1 MKELVENSLDA
12 GATTI
17 GKYLL
22 SLFVITR
29 LTTITEIR
37 FKNQGLDSIE
47 VHDNG
52 GGITPQNYETVALKH
67 YTSKLNT
74 YDDLGTLETFGFRG
88 EALSSL
94 CALSNFT
101 VITCTA
107 DSAPKGTKLQFET
120 SGRLKG
126 TSVVAAQKGTTV
138 TVEDLFKNLPVRR
151 QELQRNIKREWQKVI
166 NVVGQYAC
174 IQTGVKITVTHLPS
188 KGKKTTVFATR
199 GNKTTRENIANVFG
213 AKTLGAL
220 IPLDLRL
227 ELEPT
232 SGPAQRWSTQEDGP
246 STEIRIVGHIS
257 KPVFGEGRQTPD
269 KQMFFVNSRPCGLP
283 QVAKVFNE
291 VYRSFNNAQSPFIFA
306 NIELDTHGYDVNV
319 SPDKRTIMLHEQ
331 SRMLEALRME
341 LTSMFEAQEYS
352 VPAASASGAK
362 LPTYKQLTINREA
375 PSPSAPATPGTPKP
389 PAWETMPPP
398 RISTRSIP
406 AGSDA
411 GEDVEELPPR
421 TSGASL
427 RERTP
432 IDLISKWSDNHV
444 EDWPLPKVLTDVRE
458 TSAMERAGGTTG
470 LSKERQKLVDNFS
483 PGQLTSAD
491 LAEDEVDTED
501 EEVEAPDKVPDA
513 TPQAV
518 RDFNSHMA
526 PLLNPH
532 GESRESSVLPS
543 ETSHRI
549 APIFSKQTP
558 AMETPIPAVPT
569 PVIRTNSKPNSI
581 MGRIT
586 RPRRLSDDEA
596 TITIDGR
603 EIPSSSFAGTPSKR
617 QRVEN
622 TSPKSSP
629 KASLFGSKLSQRFAA
644 PGTELSGSIVDVHDD
659 DDEDEK
665 MGDQQ
670 DAEPTV
676 KVEDAEGEEEGL
688 FIDDDRDAA
697 MAEADKQPIQDN
709 SVEVTDDGDHAA
721 DDDPSLPY
729 SNNDEDDEHID
740 ERDRQIREGKKVAA
754 MIAAAEAQAVI
765 PTEENIKRLKSLL
778 KPNTSSKNATVHLSQ
793 TVHTSAD
800 GIAAQLAHLESTLSH
815 YEKNGPLKGDTE
827 SGLNSSDAEER
838 LSLTIHKSDFA
849 EMNIVGQ
856 FNLGF
861 ILATRTSPDET
872 GSDDLFII
880 DQHASDEKYNF
891 ERLQANTVVASQRLV
906 RPKQLALTAVEEE
919 IVIEH
924 KDALE
929 ANGFIVQVDEEAM
942 VGERCQLISLPL
954 SKEVTFE
961 LKDLEELISLL
972 AESPPPLS
980 LSPLDPISG
989 QPALQRHIPRP
1000 SRVRKMFAMRA
1011 CRSSVMIGKSLAKP
1025 QMAELV
1031 RNMGTIEKPWNCPHG
1046 RPTVR
1051 HLCGLGA
1058 WEKSGWEEGQRLD
1071 EERVDKKD
1079 TDWTGYV
1086 ESK

>member
-1 MKELVENSLDA
+1 MCPS
-12 GATTI
+12 
-17 GKYLL
+17 
-22 SLFVITR
+22 
-29 LTTITEIR
+29 EIR

-94 CALSNFT
+94 CALSNFA

-107 DSAPKGTKLQFET
+107 ESAPKGTKLEFET
-120 SGRLKG
+120 SGKLKG

-151 QELQRNIKREWQKVI
+151 QELQRNIKREWQKVT

-174 IQTGVKITVTHLPS
+174 IQTGVKITVTHLPT

-220 IPLDLRL
+220 IPLDLKL

-232 SGPAQRWSTQEDGP
+232 SRPSRRWSTQQDRP
-246 STEIRIVGHIS
+246 SKEIGIVGHIS
-257 KPVFGEGRQTPD
+257 RPVFGEGRQTPD

-331 SRMLEALRME
+331 SRMLEALRSE
-341 LTSMFEAQEYS
+341 LTSMFDAQEYS
-352 VPAASASGAK
+352 IPAASASGAK
-362 LPTYKQLTINREA
+362 LPTYKQLTISREA
-375 PSPSAPATPGTPKP
+375 PSPPAPVTPATPKT

-398 RISTRSIP
+398 RTSKRSTP
-406 AGSDA
+406 AASDDGEEVEEHPRRTSDA
-411 GEDVEELPPR
+411 
-421 TSGASL
+421 SS

-432 IDLISKWSDNHV
+432 INLISKQSDNHA
-444 EDWPLPKVLTDVRE
+444 ENLSLPEVPKDVRE
-458 TSAMERAGGTTG
+458 AFAMERATGTTG
-470 LSKERQKLVDNFS
+470 LPKEKQKVVDKFS
-483 PGQLTSAD
+483 RERLTSAD
-491 LAEDEVDTED
+491 LVEDEDDTEGED
-501 EEVEAPDKVPDA
+501 DTVPQAEQLVPDP

-518 RDFNSHMA
+518 RDFNAHLAAIRDSGA
-526 PLLNPH
+526 ELRDPSILP
-532 GESRESSVLPS
+532 GETPN
-543 ETSHRI
+543 RI

-558 AMETPIPAVPT
+558 VKETPIPAVPT
-569 PVIRTNSKPNSI
+569 PVVRMNLKPNSI
-581 MGRIT
+581 MGRIK
-586 RPRRLSDDEA
+586 RPRRLSEDEA

-603 EIPSSSFAGTPSKR
+603 EISSSSLAVTPSKR
-617 QRVEN
+617 QRVESS
-622 TSPKSSP
+622 SPQSSP
-629 KASLFGSKLSQRFAA
+629 KASVFGGKLSQRFAA
-644 PGTELSGSIVDVHDD
+644 PGTKVSGDIVDVDD
-659 DDEDEK
+659 DDGEDDE

-670 DAEPTV
+670 DVEPAV
-676 KVEDAEGEEEGL
+676 KAEDADGEEEGL
-688 FIDDDRDAA
+688 FVDDDLDVS
-697 MAEADKQPIQDN
+697 MAEAEKQLSQEG
-709 SVEVTDDGDHAA
+709 SAEVIDGGDHSA
-721 DDDPSLPY
+721 DDDPSLPHTG
-729 SNNDEDDEHID
+729 NDEDDEYID
-740 ERDRQIREGKKVAA
+740 EGERQIREDAKVAA
-754 MIAAAEAQAVI
+754 MIAAAEAQTAM
-765 PTEENIKRLKSLL
+765 PTEENIKRSKYLL
-778 KPNTSSKNATVHLSQ
+778 KPKTSSKNATVHLSK
-793 TVHTSAD
+793 TIHTSAD
-800 GIAAQLAHLESTLSH
+800 GIAAQLAHLKSTLSN
-815 YEKNGPLKGDTE
+815 YEKSGPVKGDTE
-827 SGLNSSDAEER
+827 SGLNSTDAEDR

-891 ERLQANTVVASQRLV
+891 ESLQANTVVASQRLV

-961 LKDLEELISLL
+961 LRDLEELISLL
-972 AESPPPLS
+972 SESPPPLS
-980 LSPLDPISG
+980 FSAADPTLTR
-989 QPALQRHIPRP
+989 PALQRHIPRP

-1025 QMAELV
+1025 QMAKLV

-1046 RPTVR
+1046 RPTMR
-1051 HLCGLGA
+1051 HLCGLEA
-1058 WEKSGWEEGQRLD
+1058 WDESGWEEGQRLD
-1071 EERVDKKD
+1071 EEGADERK
-1079 TDWTGYV
+1079 TDWKGWIR
-1086 ESK
+1086 SKQR

>member
-1 MKELVENSLDA
+1 M
-12 GATTI
+12 
-17 GKYLL
+17 Y
-22 SLFVITR
+22 
-29 LTTITEIR
+29 
-37 FKNQGLDSIE
+37 
-47 VHDNG
+47 DNG

-107 DSAPKGTKLQFET
+107 DSAPKGTKLEFET
-120 SGRLKG
+120 SGKLRG

-174 IQTGVKITVTHLPS
+174 IQVGVKITVTHIPV
-188 KGKKTTVFATR
+188 KGKKITVFATR

-213 AKTLGAL
+213 AKTLSAL
-220 IPLDLRL
+220 IPLDLKL

-232 SGPAQRWSTQEDGP
+232 SGPSQRWSTQEDEP
-246 STEIRIVGHIS
+246 SKEIRIIGHIS
-257 KPVFGEGRQTPD
+257 RPVFGEGRQTPD

-331 SRMLEALRME
+331 SRMLEALRTE

-352 VPAASASGAK
+352 VPAASATGAK

-375 PSPSAPATPGTPKP
+375 PNPSAPATPATPKA

-398 RISTRSIP
+398 RTSTRSTP
-406 AGSDA
+406 AASDN
-411 GEDVEELPPR
+411 GEEAEERPPR
-421 TSGASL
+421 TSAASP
-427 RERTP
+427 RERTT
-432 IDLISKWSDNHV
+432 INMTSKWSDNHA
-444 EDWPLPKVLTDVRE
+444 EDLPLPKVTKDVRE
-458 TSAMERAGGTTG
+458 ASGMERATGTTE
-470 LSKERQKLVDNFS
+470 LLKEKQKLVDKFS
-483 PGQLTSAD
+483 RERFTLAD

-501 EEVEAPDKVPDA
+501 EDEEVPNKVLNPI
-513 TPQAV
+513 PQAV
-518 RDFNSHMA
+518 RDFNARMA
-526 PLLNPH
+526 AIPDS
-532 GESRESSVLPS
+532 GIESRETSTLPS
-543 ETSHRI
+543 ESLHRM
-549 APIFSKQTP
+549 APTFFKQTP
-558 AMETPIPAVPT
+558 GKEPPIPAVPT
-569 PVIRTNSKPNSI
+569 PVIRTNFKPNSI
-581 MGRIT
+581 MGRII
-586 RPRRLSDDEA
+586 RPRRLSENEV

-603 EIPSSSFAGTPSKR
+603 EIPSSRFDATPSKR
-617 QRVEN
+617 QRIDSL
-622 TSPKSSP
+622 SPQSSP
-629 KASLFGSKLSQRFAA
+629 KVSVFGSKLSQRFAA
-644 PGTELSGSIVDVHDD
+644 PGTKVLGGIVDVDDD
-659 DDEDEK
+659 DDEDGEVD
-665 MGDQQ
+665 DQQ
-670 DAEPTV
+670 HAEPAV
-676 KVEDAEGEEEGL
+676 KVEDADGEEEGL
-688 FIDDDRDAA
+688 FVDDSLNATMVEAEKQLTQDGSAMVIDD
-697 MAEADKQPIQDN
+697 
-709 SVEVTDDGDHAA
+709 GGHAA
-721 DDDPSLPY
+721 DNDPSLPH
-729 SNNDEDDEHID
+729 SDNGEDEYID
-740 ERDRQIREGKKVAA
+740 EKERQIREDAKVAA
-754 MIAAAEAQAVI
+754 MIAVAEAQAAM
-765 PTEENIKRLKSLL
+765 PTEENMKRSKFLL
-778 KPNTSSKNATVHLSQ
+778 KPKTSSKNATVHLSK
-793 TVHTSAD
+793 TIHTSAD
-800 GIAAQLAHLESTLSH
+800 VIAAQLAHLESTLSN
-815 YEKNGPLKGDTE
+815 YEKNGPVKGDTE

-861 ILATRTSPDET
+861 ILAIRTSPDEHS
-872 GSDDLFII
+872 SDDLFII

-891 ERLQANTVVASQRLV
+891 ERLQASTVVASQRLV

-929 ANGFIVQVDEEAM
+929 ANGFIVQVDQEAM

-961 LKDLEELISLL
+961 LRDLEELISLL
-972 AESPPPLS
+972 SESS
-980 LSPLDPISG
+980 SPSSFAAGAVDSTSI

-1011 CRSSVMIGKSLAKP
+1011 CRSSVMIGMSLAKP
-1025 QMAELV
+1025 QMAKLV

-1046 RPTVR
+1046 RPTMR

-1058 WEKSGWEEGQRLD
+1058 WDESGWEEGQRLD
-1071 EERVDKKD
+1071 EERTDERS
-1079 TDWTGYV
+1079 TDWAGYIA
-1086 ESK
+1086 SKQR

>member
-1 MKELVENSLDA
+1 MCPS
-12 GATTI
+12 
-17 GKYLL
+17 
-22 SLFVITR
+22 
-29 LTTITEIR
+29 EIR
-37 FKNQGLDSIE
+37 FKNQGLNSIE

-94 CALSNFT
+94 CALSNFA

-107 DSAPKGTKLQFET
+107 ESAPKGTKLEFET
-120 SGRLKG
+120 SGKLKG

-138 TVEDLFKNLPVRR
+138 TVDDLFKNLPVRR

-188 KGKKTTVFATR
+188 KGKKSTVFATR

-220 IPLDLRL
+220 IPLDLKL

-232 SGPAQRWSTQEDGP
+232 SGPSQRWSTQQDGP
-246 STEIRIVGHIS
+246 SKEIRIVGHIS
-257 KPVFGEGRQTPD
+257 KPVSGEGRQTPD

-331 SRMLEALRME
+331 SRMLEALRTE
-341 LTSMFEAQEYS
+341 LTSMFDAQEYS

-362 LPTYKQLTINREA
+362 LPTYKQLTISREA
-375 PSPSAPATPGTPKP
+375 PSPSAPVTPATPKT

-398 RISTRSIP
+398 RTSTRSTP
-406 AGSDA
+406 AVSDD
-411 GEDVEELPPR
+411 GEEVEEHPRR
-421 TSGASL
+421 TSGASSG
-427 RERTP
+427 ERTP
-432 IDLISKWSDNHV
+432 INLISKWSDNHA
-444 EDWPLPKVLTDVRE
+444 EDLPLPKVPKDVRE
-458 TSAMERAGGTTG
+458 AFTMERASGTTG
-470 LSKERQKLVDNFS
+470 LSKEKQELVDKF
-483 PGQLTSAD
+483 PRERLTSAD
-491 LAEDEVDTED
+491 LAEDEDGTEGEDDTAPP
-501 EEVEAPDKVPDA
+501 VEQLVPDP
-513 TPQAV
+513 TSQAV
-518 RDFNSHMA
+518 RDFNAHMA
-526 PLLNPH
+526 AIPDSGVEL
-532 GESRESSVLPS
+532 REASVLPG
-543 ETSHRI
+543 ETPNRI

-558 AMETPIPAVPT
+558 VKETPIPAVPT
-569 PVIRTNSKPNSI
+569 PVVRTNLKPNSI
-581 MGRIT
+581 MGRIK
-586 RPRRLSDDEA
+586 RPRRLSEDEA

-603 EIPSSSFAGTPSKR
+603 EVLSSSLAVTPSKR
-617 QRVEN
+617 QRVGSS
-622 TSPKSSP
+622 SPQSSP
-629 KASLFGSKLSQRFAA
+629 KTTVFGSRLSQRFAA
-644 PGTELSGSIVDVHDD
+644 PGTKVWGGIVDVDD
-659 DDEDEK
+659 DDGEDEE
-665 MGDQQ
+665 MGDQK
-670 DAEPTV
+670 DVEPAV
-676 KVEDAEGEEEGL
+676 KVEDADGEEEGL
-688 FIDDDRDAA
+688 FIDDDLDAA
-697 MAEADKQPIQDN
+697 MAEAEKQLTQE
-709 SVEVTDDGDHAA
+709 SSAEVIDDGDHAA
-721 DDDPSLPY
+721 DDDPSLPHPD
-729 SNNDEDDEHID
+729 NDEENEYID
-740 ERDRQIREGKKVAA
+740 ERERQIREDAKVAA
-754 MIAAAEAQAVI
+754 MIAAAEAQAAM
-765 PTEENIKRLKSLL
+765 PTEENIKRSKCLL
-778 KPNTSSKNATVHLSQ
+778 KPKTSSKNATVHLSK
-793 TVHTSAD
+793 TIHASAD
-800 GIAAQLAHLESTLSH
+800 GIAVQLAQLKSTLSN
-815 YEKNGPLKGDTE
+815 YEKNRLVKGDTE
-827 SGLNSSDAEER
+827 SGLNSTDAEDR

-924 KDALE
+924 KNALE
-929 ANGFIVQVDEEAM
+929 ANGFIVEVDEEAM

-961 LKDLEELISLL
+961 LRDLEELISLL
-972 AESPPPLS
+972 SESPPPS
-980 LSPLDPISG
+980 SFSAADPTSKR
-989 QPALQRHIPRP
+989 PALQRHIPRP

-1025 QMAELV
+1025 QMAKLV
-1031 RNMGTIEKPWNCPHG
+1031 WNMGTIEKPWNCPHG
-1046 RPTVR
+1046 RPTMR

-1058 WEKSGWEEGQRLD
+1058 WDESGWEEGQRLD
-1071 EERVDKKD
+1071 EEGADERK
-1079 TDWTGYV
+1079 TDWKGWIK
-1086 ESK
+1086 SKQR

>member
-1 MKELVENSLDA
+1 MVKELVENSLDA
-12 GATTI
+12 GATSI
-17 GKYLL
+17 GLHHCQSSHSPLL
-22 SLFVITR
+22 IVYV
-29 LTTITEIR
+29 EIR
-37 FKNQGLDSIE
+37 FRNQGLDSVE

-52 GGITPQNYETVALKH
+52 GGITPPNYETVALKH

-107 DSAPKGTKLQFET
+107 DSAPKGTKLEFET
-120 SGRLKG
+120 SGKLKG

-174 IQTGVKITVTHLPS
+174 IQTGVKITVTHLPA

-213 AKTLGAL
+213 AKTLSAL
-220 IPLDLRL
+220 IPLALKL

-232 SGPAQRWSTQEDGP
+232 SGPSRRLSTQEDGP
-246 STEIRIVGHIS
+246 SEEIRIIGHIS
-257 KPVFGEGRQTPD
+257 RPVIGEGRQTPD

-283 QVAKVFNE
+283 QVTKVFNE

-331 SRMLEALRME
+331 SRMLEALRTD

-352 VPAASASGAK
+352 VPAVSATGAK

-375 PSPSAPATPGTPKP
+375 PSPAPATPVTPKA
-389 PAWETMPPP
+389 PAWEAMPHP
-398 RISTRSIP
+398 RTSTRSTP
-406 AGSDA
+406 ASSDDR
-411 GEDVEELPPR
+411 EDVEERPRR
-421 TSGASL
+421 TSATSSSG
-427 RERTP
+427 ERTP
-432 IDLISKWSDNHV
+432 INLISKWSDNHS
-444 EDWPLPKVLTDVRE
+444 EDRLLPKVPKDVRE
-458 TSAMERAGGTTG
+458 ASAIGTTG
-470 LSKERQKLVDNFS
+470 VSKEKQKLLDKSFS
-483 PGQLTSAD
+483 ECISSAD
-491 LAEDEVDTED
+491 LAEDEVNSED
-501 EEVEAPDKVPDA
+501 EDVEVPNKAPDA

-518 RDFNSHMA
+518 RHFNTHMA
-526 PLLNPH
+526 AMPDPNV
-532 GESRESSVLPS
+532 ESRETSTLPS
-543 ETSHRI
+543 ETPHRV

-558 AMETPIPAVPT
+558 VKESPIPAVPT

-581 MGRIT
+581 MGRII
-586 RPRRLSDDEA
+586 RPRRLPEDEA
-596 TITIDGR
+596 TIIIDGR
-603 EIPSSSFAGTPSKR
+603 EIPSSSFDGKPSKR
-617 QRVEN
+617 QRLGI
-622 TSPKSSP
+622 SSP
-629 KASLFGSKLSQRFAA
+629 QSIPKGNVFGSKLSQRFAA
-644 PGTELSGSIVDVHDD
+644 PGTKVSGGVVDVDDD
-659 DDEDEK
+659 DDEDDE

-670 DAEPTV
+670 DDEPAV
-676 KVEDAEGEEEGL
+676 KVEDADGEGEGL
-688 FIDDDRDAA
+688 FVDDDLDAA
-697 MAEADKQPIQDN
+697 IPDPEKQLTQDGFSEAI
-709 SVEVTDDGDHAA
+709 DDGDHAA
-721 DDDPSLPY
+721 DPSLPH
-729 SNNDEDDEHID
+729 SDNGEDGEYID
-740 ERDRQIREGKKVAA
+740 ERERQIREDAKVTA
-754 MIAAAEAQAVI
+754 MIAAAETQAAM
-765 PTEENIKRLKSLL
+765 PTEENIKRSKSLL
-778 KPNTSSKNATVHLSQ
+778 KPKTSSKNATVHLSR
-793 TVHTSAD
+793 TIHTSAD
-800 GIAAQLAHLESTLSH
+800 GIAAELAHLESTLSN
-815 YEKNGPLKGDTE
+815 YEKNGPVQGETE
-827 SGLNSSDAEER
+827 SGLSSSDAEER

-861 ILATRTSPDET
+861 ILATRTSDEH

-891 ERLQANTVVASQRLV
+891 ERLQASTVVASQRLV
-906 RPKQLALTAVEEE
+906 IPKQLALTAVEEE

-961 LKDLEELISLL
+961 LRDLEELISLL
-972 AESPPPLS
+972 SESPAPS
-980 LSPLDPISG
+980 SFAAGVVDSTSI
-989 QPALQRHIPRP
+989 QPALRRHIPRP

-1025 QMAELV
+1025 QMAKLV

-1046 RPTVR
+1046 RPTMR
-1051 HLCGLGA
+1051 HLSGLGA
-1058 WEKSGWEEGQRLD
+1058 WDESGWEEGQRLD
-1071 EERVDKKD
+1071 EEGADERS
-1079 TDWTGYV
+1079 TDWAGYIA
-1086 ESK
+1086 SQQR

>member
-1 MKELVENSLDA
+1 MPPQPQSVN
-12 GATTI
+12 I
-17 GKYLL
+17 YL

-52 GGITPQNYETVALKH
+52 GGISPNNYETVALKH

-74 YDDLGTLETFGFRG
+74 YADLGTLETFGFRG

-101 VITCTA
+101 VITCTT
-107 DSAPKGTKLQFET
+107 DSAPKGTKLEFET
-120 SGRLKG
+120 SGKLKG

-138 TVEDLFKNLPVRR
+138 TVEELFKNLPVRR
-151 QELQRNIKREWQKVI
+151 QELQRNTKREWQKVI

-174 IQTGVKITVTHLPS
+174 IQTGVKITVTHIPA

-220 IPLDLRL
+220 IPLDLKL
-227 ELEPT
+227 EMEPT
-232 SGPAQRWSTQEDGP
+232 SRPRQRWNTQEDGP
-246 STEIRIVGHIS
+246 SKEIRIVGHIS
-257 KPVFGEGRQTPD
+257 RPVFGEGRQTPD

-331 SRMLEALRME
+331 SRMLEALRTE

-352 VPAASASGAK
+352 VPVGSATGAK
-362 LPTYKQLTINREA
+362 LPTYKQLTINSEA
-375 PSPSAPATPGTPKP
+375 PSPLAPATPATQKTS
-389 PAWETMPPP
+389 AWETMPPP
-398 RISTRSIP
+398 RTSTRSTP
-406 AGSDA
+406 ADSNA
-411 GEDVEELPPR
+411 GEDVGELPSR
-421 TSGASL
+421 TSAASS

-432 IDLISKWSDNHV
+432 VNLISKWSDNHA
-444 EDWPLPKVLTDVRE
+444 EDRPLPKDPKYVRE
-458 TSAMERAGGTTG
+458 ASAMERAIGTTG
-470 LSKERQKLVDNFS
+470 LSKEGQKLVDKS
-483 PGQLTSAD
+483 SRERLTSAD
-491 LAEDEVDTED
+491 LAEDEIHIEAA
-501 EEVEAPDKVPDA
+501 EEEEAPSKVPDA

-526 PLLNPH
+526 PLLSPD
-532 GESRESSVLPS
+532 GESHENSVLPG
-543 ETSHRI
+543 ETSYRV
-549 APIFSKQTP
+549 APIFSKKTP
-558 AMETPIPAVPT
+558 VKETPIPAVPT
-569 PVIRTNSKPNSI
+569 PVLRTNSKPNSI
-581 MGRIT
+581 IGRII
-586 RPRRLSDDEA
+586 RPRRLSEDDA
-596 TITIDGR
+596 TIIIDGR
-603 EIPSSSFAGTPSKR
+603 EIPSRILGGMPSKR
-617 QRVEN
+617 QRVESSSPQI
-622 TSPKSSP
+622 SPKMSV
-629 KASLFGSKLSQRFAA
+629 FGSKLSQRFAA
-644 PGTELSGSIVDVHDD
+644 PGTEVSGGIVDVDDD
-659 DDEDEK
+659 DDEDDE

-670 DAEPTV
+670 DTEPEV
-676 KVEDAEGEEEGL
+676 KVEDVDGGEEGL
-688 FIDDDRDAA
+688 FVDGDLDAA
-697 MAEADKQPIQDN
+697 MAETEKQLTQHG
-709 SVEVTDDGDHAA
+709 SAEVIDDGNHAA
-721 DDDPSLPY
+721 DDYPSLPH
-729 SNNDEDDEHID
+729 SDNDEDDEYID
-740 ERDRQIREGKKVAA
+740 ERKRQTREDANVAA
-754 MIAAAEAQAVI
+754 IIAAAEAQATM
-765 PTEENIKRLKSLL
+765 PTEENIKRSKSLL
-778 KPNTSSKNATVHLSQ
+778 KPKTSSKNATVHLSK
-793 TVHTSAD
+793 TIHTSAD
-800 GIAAQLAHLESTLSH
+800 GIAAQLAHLESTLSN
-815 YEKNGPLKGDTE
+815 YEKNGPVKGDTE
-827 SGLNSSDAEER
+827 SGLNSCDAEER

-924 KDALE
+924 QSALE
-929 ANGFIVQVDEEAM
+929 ANGFLVSVDEEAM
-942 VGERCQLISLPL
+942 VGERCQLTSLPL
-954 SKEVTFE
+954 SKEMTFE
-961 LKDLEELISLL
+961 LRDLEELISLL
-972 AESPPPLS
+972 SESPPPS
-980 LSPLDPISG
+980 SFTAGAVNRIST

-1011 CRSSVMIGKSLAKP
+1011 CRSSVMIGKSLTKP
-1025 QMAELV
+1025 QMAKLV

-1046 RPTVR
+1046 RPTMR
-1051 HLCGLGA
+1051 HLYGLGA
-1058 WEKSGWEEGQRLD
+1058 WDESGWEEGQRLD
-1071 EERVDKKD
+1071 DDGKDERT
-1079 TDWTGYV
+1079 TDWKGWIKT
-1086 ESK
+1086 KQR

>member
-1 MKELVENSLDA
+1 M
-12 GATTI
+12 
-17 GKYLL
+17 
-22 SLFVITR
+22 
-29 LTTITEIR
+29 
-37 FKNQGLDSIE
+37 
-47 VHDNG
+47 
-52 GGITPQNYETVALKH
+52 KH

-107 DSAPKGTKLQFET
+107 DSAPKGIKLEFET
-120 SGRLKG
+120 SGKLKG

-174 IQTGVKITVTHLPS
+174 IQAGVKITVTHIPA

-213 AKTLGAL
+213 AKTLSAL
-220 IPLDLRL
+220 IPLDLKL

-232 SGPAQRWSTQEDGP
+232 SGTPQRWSTQEDGP
-246 STEIRIVGHIS
+246 SKDIRIIGHIS

-331 SRMLEALRME
+331 SRMLEALRTE

-352 VPAASASGAK
+352 VPAASATGAK

-375 PSPSAPATPGTPKP
+375 LSPSAPATPATPKA

-398 RISTRSIP
+398 RTSTRSTP
-406 AGSDA
+406 AASDD
-411 GEDVEELPPR
+411 GEDVEERPRR
-421 TSGASL
+421 TSVASS

-432 IDLISKWSDNHV
+432 INLISKWSENHA
-444 EDWPLPKVLTDVRE
+444 EDQPLPKVPKDVRE
-458 TSAMERAGGTTG
+458 ASAIERATGTTG
-470 LSKERQKLVDNFS
+470 LSKEKQKLVDKFS
-483 PGQLTSAD
+483 RERLTSAE
-491 LAEDEVDTED
+491 AEDEVDTED
-501 EEVEAPDKVPDA
+501 EDMEVPNKVPDF

-518 RDFNSHMA
+518 RDFNAHMA
-526 PLLNPH
+526 AIPDSGVEFRKRSALAS
-532 GESRESSVLPS
+532 ESP
-543 ETSHRI
+543 HRI

-558 AMETPIPAVPT
+558 AKETPIPAVPT
-569 PVIRTNSKPNSI
+569 PVIRTNLKPNSI
-581 MGRIT
+581 MGRII
-586 RPRRLSDDEA
+586 RPRRLSEDEA

-603 EIPSSSFAGTPSKR
+603 EIPSLSFDGIPSKR
-617 QRVEN
+617 QRVG
-622 TSPKSSP
+622 SPSP
-629 KASLFGSKLSQRFAA
+629 QSEVSVFGSKLSQRFAA
-644 PGTELSGSIVDVHDD
+644 PGTRVSGGIVDVGDD
-659 DDEDEK
+659 DDEDDE

-670 DAEPTV
+670 DAELAV
-676 KVEDAEGEEEGL
+676 KVEDADGEEEGL
-688 FIDDDRDAA
+688 FVDDDLDAA
-697 MAEADKQPIQDN
+697 MAEAEKQLTQDG
-709 SVEVTDDGDHAA
+709 SAEVIDDRDHAA
-721 DDDPSLPY
+721 DDDPSLPR
-729 SNNDEDDEHID
+729 SDNGEDDEYID
-740 ERDRQIREGKKVAA
+740 ERERQIREDAKVAA
-754 MIAAAEAQAVI
+754 LIAAAEAQTAM
-765 PTEENIKRLKSLL
+765 PTDENIKRSKFLL
-778 KPNTSSKNATVHLSQ
+778 KPKTSKKNATVHLSK
-793 TVHTSAD
+793 TIHTSAD
-800 GIAAQLAHLESTLSH
+800 GIAAQLAHLKSTLSN
-815 YEKNGPLKGDTE
+815 YEKNGPVKGETE

-861 ILATRTSPDET
+861 ILATRTCPDEHS
-872 GSDDLFII
+872 SDDLFII

-891 ERLQANTVVASQRLV
+891 ERLQASTVVASQRLV
-906 RPKQLALTAVEEE
+906 RPKKLALTAVEEE

-961 LKDLEELISLL
+961 LRDLEELISLL
-972 AESPPPLS
+972 SESPPPS
-980 LSPLDPISG
+980 SFAAGAVDSTSTRPV
-989 QPALQRHIPRP
+989 LQRHIPRP

-1025 QMAELV
+1025 QMAKLV

-1046 RPTVR
+1046 RPTMR

-1058 WEKSGWEEGQRLD
+1058 WDESGWEEGQRLD
-1071 EERVDKKD
+1071 EEGTDERS
-1079 TDWTGYV
+1079 TDWAGYIA
-1086 ESK
+1086 SKQR